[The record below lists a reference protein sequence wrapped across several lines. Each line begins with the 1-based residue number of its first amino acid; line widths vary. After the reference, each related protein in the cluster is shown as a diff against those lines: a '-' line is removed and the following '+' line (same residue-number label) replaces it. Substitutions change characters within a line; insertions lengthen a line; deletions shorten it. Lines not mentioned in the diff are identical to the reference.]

1 MVLKIIKHCQ
11 EALPSFVTGQLLG
24 LDIGRTLE
32 VTNCFPFPNK
42 NDDAAAPAGGGAEED
57 GDEDGAEYQM
67 HMMQCLREVNVDN
80 NTVGWYQSTYFSSFI
95 DDSCIDTQFNY
106 QVSVRV
112 RVMFRVTRRGEGS
125 GAGQRAEPCSPARAH
140 AHTHAHTWRVPRAA
154 WHLRA
159 AGPSRGW
166 RAAEHQIL
174 ACVRCASRCPLTRM
188 PVCMRRAGEHQE
200 LRGDHLRPL
209 AHAHDR
215 PRPAR
220 LPADRHL
227 HDAVQGGRT
236 PGPLALALT
245 T

>member
-42 NDDAAAPAGGGAEED
+42 NDDAAAPAGAAEED

-106 QVSVRV
+106 QA
-112 RVMFRVTRRGEGS
+112 RR
-125 GAGQRAEPCSPARAH
+125 GAGQGRGRSLAARHARART
-140 AHTHAHTWRVPRAA
+140 HTHADGAWRVPRGTCALPA
-154 WHLRA
+154 
-159 AGPSRGW
+159 PSRGW

-174 ACVRCASRCPLTRM
+174 VCVRCGLTRM
-188 PVCMRRAGEHQE
+188 PVCMAHAGEHQE
-200 LRGDHLRPL
+200 LCGDHLRPL

-215 PRPAR
+215 SGPAR

-227 HDAVQGGRT
+227 HGAVQGGHL
-236 PGPLALALT
+236 P
-245 T
+245 

>member
-42 NDDAAAPAGGGAEED
+42 NDDAAAPAGGAEED

-125 GAGQRAEPCSPARAH
+125 GAGQRAEPGSPGRAH
-140 AHTHAHTWRVPRAA
+140 TRTRACTWRVPRAA

-159 AGPSRGW
+159 AGPSRGP
-166 RAAEHQIL
+166 RAAESSRYSRACGAWLLRARL
-174 ACVRCASRCPLTRM
+174 AGYVNT
-188 PVCMRRAGEHQE
+188 E
-200 LRGDHLRPL
+200 
-209 AHAHDR
+209 
-215 PRPAR
+215 PRPGSPPPAPPGSAPDKSNTTR
-220 LPADRHL
+220 LSYS
-227 HDAVQGGRT
+227 
-236 PGPLALALT
+236 
-245 T
+245 